1 MWPVSGYL
9 RRYTYLHRYR
19 CLEVRKVIDTI
30 EIIMITAEY
39 ILWDIMGSPSYL
51 TTFMIMNYMP
61 RALWYNLWLYFTTE
75 KAIDDK

>member
-30 EIIMITAEY
+30 EIIMISAQY
-39 ILWDIMGSPSYL
+39 IMGSPSYL

>member
-19 CLEVRKVIDTI
+19 CLEERKVIDTI
-30 EIIMITAEY
+30 EIIMILAEY
-39 ILWDIMGSPSYL
+39 IMGSPSYL

-61 RALWYNLWLYFTTE
+61 RALWYNLWLDFTTE

>member
-1 MWPVSGYL
+1 MWPASSYL
-9 RRYTYLHRYR
+9 QRYSTKYTYLHRYR

-30 EIIMITAEY
+30 EIIMISADY
-39 ILWDIMGSPSYL
+39 IMGSPSYL

>member
-30 EIIMITAEY
+30 EIIMISAEY
-39 ILWDIMGSPSYL
+39 IMGSPSYL